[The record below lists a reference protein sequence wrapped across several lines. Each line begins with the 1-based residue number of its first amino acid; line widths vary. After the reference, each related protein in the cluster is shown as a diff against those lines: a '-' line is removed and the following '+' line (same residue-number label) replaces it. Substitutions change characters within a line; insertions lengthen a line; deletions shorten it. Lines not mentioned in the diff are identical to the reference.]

1 MDNWEL
7 SFEPELLKA
16 NIFLKSK
23 NFYLPPKKNV
33 IVKPKEKV
41 IIKLKKNVS
50 VKRKRV
56 ILTLREQNISKIK
69 RKRKVYFTHKEH
81 DKIAYHKFYME
92 FGHTPDEIKVAT
104 FYAPRV
110 K

>member
-23 NFYLPPKKNV
+23 NFYLSPKKNV
-33 IVKPKEKV
+33 IVKPK
-41 IIKLKKNVS
+41 KNVI

-56 ILTLREQNISKIK
+56 FLTLREQNISKIK
-69 RKRKVYFTHKEH
+69 RKRKVYFTHKEY
-81 DKIAYHKFYME
+81 DRWAYHRFYLE
-92 FGHTPDEIKVAT
+92 FGHTPNEIKVAT

>member
-23 NFYLPPKKNV
+23 NFYFPPEKNV

-69 RKRKVYFTHKEH
+69 RKRKVRGEWCPQFLPST
-81 DKIAYHKFYME
+81 
-92 FGHTPDEIKVAT
+92 GGCGSVRT
-104 FYAPRV
+104 
-110 K
+110 

>member
-23 NFYLPPKKNV
+23 NFYLSPKKNV
-33 IVKPKEKV
+33 IVKPKENV
-41 IIKLKKNVS
+41 I

-56 ILTLREQNISKIK
+56 FLTLREQNISKIK
-69 RKRKVYFTHKEH
+69 RKRKVYFTHKEC
-81 DKIAYHKFYME
+81 DRIAHHKFYME

>member
-23 NFYLPPKKNV
+23 NFYLSPKKNV
-33 IVKPKEKV
+33 IVKPKENV
-41 IIKLKKNVS
+41 IIKLKKNVI

-56 ILTLREQNISKIK
+56 FLTLREQNISKVK
-69 RKRKVYFTHKEH
+69 KKRKVYFTHKEY
-81 DKIAYHKFYME
+81 DRWAYHRFCLE

-104 FYAPRV
+104 FFAPRV

>member
-23 NFYLPPKKNV
+23 NFYLSPKKNV
-33 IVKPKEKV
+33 IVK
-41 IIKLKKNVS
+41 
-50 VKRKRV
+50 RKRV
-56 ILTLREQNISKIK
+56 FLTLREQNVYKVK
-69 RKRKVYFTHKEH
+69 KKKKVYFTHK
-81 DKIAYHKFYME
+81 DYDRWAYHRFYLE

-104 FYAPRV
+104 FFAPRV